1 MTYVPALPN
10 AFDVKLIAEKIAAKY
25 FPEYLGQTPLSVFM
39 GTTPSQAIQ
48 VLEMVSGEGMSYRV
62 ALRRELDYE
71 NPVKGFNQLAGSE
84 QPITF
89 YEDTIHLELIRF
101 ADKVQG
107 SVLVKQMT
115 PQQVLEAGPP
125 LLMNVSKR
133 YLVKSILDAGTMGLY
148 NPAQGGTGPL
158 KDRSVYAGVA
168 YKDKI
173 YAGVKTMTGP
183 TYDKSGLSVAHLR
196 KLKSLAITG
205 GASFEGEAKLQP
217 VTLSTKK
224 GFPEECY
231 IYLMDT
237 DSYVS
242 LSQDPEWKDFVYRG
256 IIQGKDQPEGLSG
269 ARYRGMVDG
278 IMVYECPELS
288 RYRIRIADGQ
298 KQVSSWNLF
307 LGAQAFALCWGKR
320 PWFETESR
328 DFNLNKAVAVCEI
341 RGQKAL
347 QFPSFQNP
355 QQLIERGIIHSF
367 TQIPEEA

>member
-48 VLEMVSGEGMSYRV
+48 VLEMHSGEGMSYRV
-62 ALRRELDYE
+62 ALRKELAYK

-84 QPITF
+84 QTITL
-89 YEDTIHLELIRF
+89 YEDTINLELIRF
-101 ADKVQG
+101 ADTVPG
-107 SVLVKQMT
+107 VPLVKQMT

-125 LLMNVSKR
+125 LLMNASKQ
-133 YLVKSILDAGTMGLY
+133 YLVKSILDAATLHLY
-148 NPAQGGTGPL
+148 NPKQGGNGPL
-158 KDRSVYAGVA
+158 KDRGVFAGVP
-168 YKDKI
+168 YKNSI
-173 YAGVKTMTGP
+173 YAGVKAMTGA
-183 TYDKSGLSVAHLR
+183 TYDKSGLSVRHLR
-196 KLKSLAITG
+196 KLKGLAISG
-205 GASFEGEAKLQP
+205 GTSFEGEAKLQP
-217 VTLSTKK
+217 VILSTKK
-224 GFPEECY
+224 GFPEEMY

-237 DSYVS
+237 ESYIS

-256 IIQGKDQPEGLSG
+256 VIQGNDQPEGLSG

-288 RYRIRIADGQ
+288 QYRIRIPDGG
-298 KQVSSWNLF
+298 KQISTWNLF
-307 LGAQAFALCWGKR
+307 LGAQAFAVCWGKR
-320 PWFETESR
+320 PWFEEESR

-355 QQLIERGIIHSF
+355 DQLIERGIIHSF
-367 TQIPEEA
+367 TQIQEDF